1 MEKKMENKKKLI
13 PALVSSINFSRKVR
27 VADIKKY
34 VVDEYKLVDTLNKE
48 NKELRKDLEKAEET
62 KIKYDIALV
71 TLDEYKN
78 RIKEKDN
85 DINELNKKIDKLKDE
100 ISKLNNEK
108 NSLIIKNRN
117 IDKYANEKVNEFKKS
132 LISNVTLF
140 KGNLSKTKVV
150 ELINGE

>member
-1 MEKKMENKKKLI
+1 MENKKKLI

-34 VVDEYKLVDTLNKE
+34 GADEYKLVETLNKE